1 VQPSESVS
9 LLYRTDSIR
18 RIEQAWMAR
27 LPQGELMRRAAGAVA
42 DNAARMARDL
52 PRATPIVALVGPGNN
67 GGDSLLAARLLADRG
82 FPVRVVSTSP
92 EVPSAAD
99 ASAIWQA
106 WHAHGGTIESLDAL
120 GALLEQRPLVI
131 DGLFGI
137 GLARPLGGRLA
148 SAVQAI
154 GAAGLSV
161 LAVDVP
167 SGIDAERGAVVG
179 GSDGVAV
186 RAAVTVT
193 MIGDK
198 PGLHTGIAL
207 DHAGRV
213 VVADLGLDVQPG
225 DGRLFGAADAAR
237 AMPVRPR
244 DTHKGSFG
252 AVTVVGGAPGTIGAA
267 LLAARGAQASGA
279 GKVFIASP
287 GAPVF
292 DPGQPQLMTRPLE
305 RALEAVD
312 AACIGCGL
320 GLSEAARHAVAAA
333 LRSELAL
340 VVDAD
345 ALNLLVS
352 EPALA
357 RALKARGAPSVLT
370 PHPLEAAR
378 LLGRSAR
385 EIQDDRL
392 GAAHALADALDATVV
407 LKGAGSVV
415 ASPDGDWRI
424 IDSGSPALAA
434 AGTGDVLAGCV
445 ATLLA
450 QGRDP
455 VEAASLGAWLHGR
468 AGDLWQRDH
477 SRGIGLSAARLPH
490 YLTEATNQ

>member
-1 VQPSESVS
+1 VS
-9 LLYRTDSIR
+9 FLYRTESIR

-27 LPQGELMRRAAGAVA
+27 LPEGELMRRAAGAVA
-42 DNAARMARDL
+42 SAAARMAREL

-67 GGDSLLAARLLADRG
+67 GGDALLAARLLADRG
-82 FPVRVVSTSP
+82 FPVRAVSTSP
-92 EVPSAAD
+92 QAPPAAD
-99 ASAIWQA
+99 ASAVWQA
-106 WHAHGGTIESLDAL
+106 WSAHGGTFEQLETLDVMLA
-120 GALLEQRPLVI
+120 QRPLVL

-148 SAVQAI
+148 RAVQAI
-154 GAAGLSV
+154 GAAGVSV

-167 SGIDAERGAVVG
+167 SGIDADRGAVVG

-186 RAAVTVT
+186 RATVTVT

-198 PGLHTGIAL
+198 TGLHTGAAL
-207 DHAGRV
+207 DHAGRIL
-213 VVADLGLDVQPG
+213 VADLGLDPHPG
-225 DGRLFGAADAAR
+225 DGTLFGAADAGR
-237 AMPVRPR
+237 ALSVRPR

-287 GAPVF
+287 GGPVF

-305 RALEAVD
+305 RALDAVD
-312 AACIGCGL
+312 AACVGCGL
-320 GLSEAARHAVAAA
+320 GLSETARRAVAAA
-333 LRSELAL
+333 LRSALPL

-345 ALNLLVS
+345 ALNLLAS

-357 RALKARGAPSVLT
+357 RALEARAAPAVLT

-378 LLGRSAR
+378 LLGRSAS
-385 EIQDDRL
+385 EIQADRP
-392 GAAHALADALDATVV
+392 GAALALAERLDATVV

-415 ASPDGDWRI
+415 ASAGGAWRI
-424 IDSGSPALAA
+424 VDSGSPALAT

-450 QGRDP
+450 QGREP

-468 AGDLWQRDH
+468 AGDLWQLRH
-477 SRGIGLSAARLPH
+477 PRGIGLSAARLPH
-490 YLTEATNQ
+490 YLTEAINQ